1 MIKINLLPKKPIRTA
16 FKYEIHVFLLIVIL
30 NLLTIGLIYS
40 INARAI
46 SNLKTTIDQA
56 KKEIASLDPIY
67 REYLAMEQE
76 KKEIQRRIQAI
87 DTIKQGRAL
96 AARTLYDLTSIVKES
111 LWLKSFKK
119 NENRFEL
126 EGRSVENEAISSFVE
141 SLSKVPYLS
150 GVELKSV
157 EDAAE
162 EGLILKKFIIQGNIS
177 I

>member
-16 FKYEIHVFLLIVIL
+16 FKYEIHVLLLIVTL

-46 SNLKTTIDQA
+46 SNLKTTIEQA

>member
-1 MIKINLLPKKPIRTA
+1 MIKINLLPKKPIRSA
-16 FKYEIHVFLLIVIL
+16 FKYEIHVFLLIIIL
-30 NLLTIGLIYS
+30 NFLVLGLIYS
-40 INARAI
+40 INARQI
-46 SNLKTTIDQA
+46 SNLKSSIDSA
-56 KKEIASLDPIY
+56 KKQIASLDPIY
-67 REYLAMEQE
+67 KEYLSMEQE

-119 NENRFEL
+119 TENRFEL
-126 EGRSVENEAISSFVE
+126 EGRSVENEAISSFME

-162 EGLILKKFIIQGNIS
+162 QGLVLKKFIIQGNIS

>member
-1 MIKINLLPKKPIRTA
+1 MIKINLLPKKPIRAA
-16 FKYEIHVFLLIVIL
+16 FKYEIHVFLLIIIL
-30 NLLTIGLIYS
+30 NLLIIGLIYS
-40 INARAI
+40 INARQI
-46 SNLKTTIDQA
+46 SNLRSNIEAA

-67 REYLAMEQE
+67 KEYLSMEQE

-96 AARTLYDLTSIVKES
+96 AARTLYDLTLIVKES

-119 NENRFEL
+119 TENRFEL

-157 EDAAE
+157 EDATE
-162 EGLILKKFIIQGNIS
+162 EGLILKKFIIQGNIA

>member
-1 MIKINLLPKKPIRTA
+1 MIKINLLPKKPIRSA
-16 FKYEIHVFLLIVIL
+16 FKYEIHVFFLIIIL
-30 NLLTIGLIYS
+30 NLLAIALIYS

-46 SNLKTTIDQA
+46 SNLKSNIDRA

-67 REYLAMEQE
+67 KEYLAMEQE

-87 DTIKQGRAL
+87 NTIKQGRAL
-96 AARTLYDLTSIVKES
+96 AARTLYDLTSNVKES

-119 NENRFEL
+119 TENKFEL
-126 EGRSVENEAISSFVE
+126 EGRSVENESISSFVE
-141 SLSKVPYLS
+141 SLSKVPYLN

-157 EDAAE
+157 EDSAE
-162 EGLILKKFIIQGNIS
+162 GGLILKKFIIQGNIS

>member
-16 FKYEIHVFLLIVIL
+16 FKYEIHVLLLVVIL

-46 SNLKTTIDQA
+46 SNLKTTIEQA

>member
-1 MIKINLLPKKPIRTA
+1 MIKINLLPKKPIRAA
-16 FKYEIHVFLLIVIL
+16 FKYEIHVFLLIIIL
-30 NLLTIGLIYS
+30 NLLIIGLIYS
-40 INARAI
+40 INARQI
-46 SNLKTTIDQA
+46 SNLRSSIEGA

-67 REYLAMEQE
+67 KEYLSMEQE

-96 AARTLYDLTSIVKES
+96 AARTLYDLTLIVKES

-119 NENRFEL
+119 TENRFEL

-157 EDAAE
+157 EDATE
-162 EGLILKKFIIQGNIS
+162 EGLILKKFIIQGNIA